1 MDTGTRRWLVALA
14 IGAGVGVVA
23 WLSNLTTETQMA
35 GGDRVWWG
43 VRTFVSRVVN
53 SGTVWA
59 GLPVL
64 AGWTVRRP
72 THAVVAGVVVSEVA
86 LVVHYTVGSF
96 TGTMPWASWGD
107 NWYWFVA
114 AVVLCAP
121 LGLVGATARRRDP
134 WGLACR
140 LVVPVG
146 AITESLTSHLL
157 GPGFSVDL
165 ADRAASV
172 AAGSVLLVGGLV
184 GALVV
189 LCTWWRTGRSGHGAS
204 TRASSPR

>member
-72 THAVVAGVVVSEVA
+72 TQAVVAGVVVSEVA

-107 NWYWFVA
+107 KRYWFVA

-165 ADRAASV
+165 ADRAASA

-184 GALVV
+184 GALLV